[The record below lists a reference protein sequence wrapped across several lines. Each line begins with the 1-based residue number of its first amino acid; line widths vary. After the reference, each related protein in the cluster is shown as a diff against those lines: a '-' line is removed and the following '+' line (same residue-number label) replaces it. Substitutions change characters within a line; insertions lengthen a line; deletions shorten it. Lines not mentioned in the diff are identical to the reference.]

1 MTMTTSHCSTPM
13 VHPVAPAGFPIIRFL
28 RDVIART
35 RRRRREAIQL
45 AHLQS
50 LDDYLLAD
58 IGLTRDRVSGIIG
71 DPHVVRW
78 QRPPDLW

>member
-13 VHPVAPAGFPIIRFL
+13 VQPVALPRPRIFRGL
-28 RDVIART
+28 RELIARA

-71 DPHVVRW
+71 DPYLVRW
-78 QRPPDLW
+78 QRPPDLR